1 MNILNKE
8 IEQKVGKSHYKNY
21 DDFNRFISY
30 FNQIESIKKTNPDNI
45 LEIGVGNNTL
55 STYLRS
61 KGFDLTTCDFDESLK
76 PDIVADIRKLPFEE
90 NQFDTVV
97 AFEILEHLKFKEF
110 EGCLKQL
117 HKVSNK
123 YVIISLPYSGI
134 YLEILIRFPWI
145 KKIIKKDFIRIFL
158 SVPLITHKFRCK
170 QHYWEVGR
178 KGFSKNKVRKL
189 FKKDF
194 IIKEDFRL
202 PISPHHWMLILKK

>member
-110 EGCLKQL
+110 E
-117 HKVSNK
+117 
-123 YVIISLPYSGI
+123 
-134 YLEILIRFPWI
+134 
-145 KKIIKKDFIRIFL
+145 
-158 SVPLITHKFRCK
+158 
-170 QHYWEVGR
+170 
-178 KGFSKNKVRKL
+178 
-189 FKKDF
+189 
-194 IIKEDFRL
+194 
-202 PISPHHWMLILKK
+202 